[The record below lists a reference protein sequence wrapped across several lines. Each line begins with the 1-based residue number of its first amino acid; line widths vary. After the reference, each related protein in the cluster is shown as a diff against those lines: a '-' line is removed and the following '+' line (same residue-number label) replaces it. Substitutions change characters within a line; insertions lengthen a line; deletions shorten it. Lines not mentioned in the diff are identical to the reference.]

1 MAHYAAL
8 PFTLR
13 RSKDV
18 IGAGEITSTQETV
31 HGLLRLDGER
41 LLIQWRTS
49 RAIDR
54 VGTEIRTDNELEP
67 VRELRLPLS
76 ALAGA
81 EVRWSRLP
89 WRRGGQ
95 LLLTA
100 ADLLAFDELAGKDGL
115 QLKHPAQFEIR
126 IGRESRFAALEFA
139 SELELAL
146 ADRALRLAEE
156 PELLAQSKQPP
167 TLEQPRHSKRLP
179 PAEG

>member
-1 MAHYAAL
+1 MTHHAAL

-18 IGAGEITSTQETV
+18 IAGREMTSTHETV

-41 LLIQWRTS
+41 VVIQWRTS

-54 VGTEIRTDNELEP
+54 VGSEIRTDREVEP
-67 VRELRLPLS
+67 VRELSLPLS

-81 EVRWSRLP
+81 EVRWSWLP
-89 WRRGGQ
+89 WPPGRY
-95 LLLTA
+95 LVLTG
-100 ADLLAFDELAGKDGL
+100 ADLRAFEELAGKEGL

-126 IGRESRFAALEFA
+126 IGTDSRFAALEFA

-146 ADRALRLAEE
+146 ADRALRAAETAHLE
-156 PELLAQSKQPP
+156 DQSKEPRSLGPP
-167 TLEQPRHSKRLP
+167 KNS
-179 PAEG
+179 

>member
-1 MAHYAAL
+1 MTHYAAL

-18 IGAGEITSTQETV
+18 VGATEITSTKETV

-41 LLIQWRTS
+41 VLIQWRTS

-54 VGTEIRTDNELEP
+54 VGVEIRTDRELEA
-67 VRELRLPLS
+67 VRELSLPLA

-81 EVRWSRLP
+81 EVRWSWGWPPGRL
-89 WRRGGQ
+89 
-95 LLLTA
+95 LVLTA
-100 ADLLAFDELAGKDGL
+100 ADLLAFDELAGKEGL

-126 IGRESRFAALEFA
+126 IGREARFAALEFA

-156 PELLAQSKQPP
+156 PQSLTQPSKQAA
-167 TLEQPRHSKRLP
+167 LEEPRH
-179 PAEG
+179 